1 LGLRGSCLGAA
12 TICDD
17 HVDSRFPIAGCHR
30 HMFRYW
36 VGENSCFGLPL
47 AMSQHS
53 RQTSTTSIPHRTSS
67 SATSHNSTSGNPS
80 SNTPTESHPAES
92 PNTSH
97 NPPRPQAQGRQSTTT
112 SAPSQARLNKPDTYD
127 IVRRIVSPGSVLFQ
141 HQPPPPVTRDRLQQA
156 PNSTVNSM
164 ERRHPSSFQQ
174 LEKLGEGTY
183 ATVRL
188 IKAWPE
194 WPVRLVWARML
205 Q

>member
-1 LGLRGSCLGAA
+1 MPWAA

-17 HVDSRFPIAGCHR
+17 HVDSRFPIAGCHWTGTCSGTGYKR
-30 HMFRYW
+30 IPNFDL
-36 VGENSCFGLPL
+36 SF

-67 SATSHNSTSGNPS
+67 SATSHTPTSGNPP
-80 SNTPTESHPAES
+80 SNNTATESRPAS
-92 PNTSH
+92 PPVASSQ
-97 NPPRPQAQGRQSTTT
+97 NPPRPQAQSRQST
-112 SAPSQARLNKPDTYD
+112 SATSQARTNKLDTHE

-156 PNSTVNSM
+156 PNSTVSNSNM

-183 ATVRL
+183 ATVCFD
-188 IKAWPE
+188 
-194 WPVRLVWARML
+194 
-205 Q
+205 